1 MDLRFAASGNNLI
14 QILKIYLQTQ
24 NGVVLN

>member
-14 QILKIYLQTQ
+14 QFLKLSLQTQ
-24 NGVVLN
+24 NGVVIN